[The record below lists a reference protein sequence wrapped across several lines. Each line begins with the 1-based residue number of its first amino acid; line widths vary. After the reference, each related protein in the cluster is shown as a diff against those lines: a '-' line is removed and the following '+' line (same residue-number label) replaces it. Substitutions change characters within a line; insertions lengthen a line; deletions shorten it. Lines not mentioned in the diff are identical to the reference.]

1 MTQQIDAAR
10 VKEQQRKDWGQAAA
24 GWRRYD
30 EQLMRNSA
38 PVTEMLLE
46 LAQVAP
52 GKRVLDVACGTGEP
66 ALPAAKMVGPSG
78 FVVATDMA
86 AEMVEVAREKASAQ
100 GVVNVEFRLID
111 GEELGVEPASFDAV
125 TCRWGMMFMPEPLK
139 FLYQAHEALKA
150 DGRIAVA
157 VWGPPERNPF
167 ITLPM
172 ATVRKYVEVPAQDPS
187 APGGIFSL
195 ADRSKL
201 EFIFE
206 QAGFG
211 DIRVEA
217 FELPMAIWDSG
228 YEYWQFCTAIMGPLR
243 ALLETLPKP
252 LRDQIGEEVATAA
265 GGGDPNGSVSLAGY
279 PLLVSAR
286 K

>member
-1 MTQQIDAAR
+1 MTQQVDAAK
-10 VKEQQRKDWGQAAA
+10 VKQQQKKDWGEAAA
-24 GWRRYD
+24 GWQRYD
-30 EQLMRNSA
+30 EHIMRVSA

-78 FVVATDMA
+78 FVLATDMA
-86 AEMVEVAREKASAQ
+86 PEMVEVARDKASAQ
-100 GVVNVEFRLID
+100 GVGNVEFRLVD
-111 GEELGVEPASFDAV
+111 GEELGVPPASFDAV

-139 FLYQAHEALKA
+139 FLYQAYEALKPG
-150 DGRIAVA
+150 GRIAAA

-172 ATVRKYVEVPAQDPS
+172 VTVRKHVEVPAQDPT

-201 EFIFE
+201 EFVFE
-206 QAGFG
+206 RAGFG
-211 DIRVEA
+211 DIRVEG
-217 FELPMAIWDSG
+217 FELPMAVWDSG

-243 ALLETLPKP
+243 ALLETLPKA

-265 GGGDPNGSVSLAGY
+265 GGGDQNGGVSLAGY
-279 PLLVSAR
+279 PLLASAR

>member
-1 MTQQIDAAR
+1 MTQQIDVAK
-10 VKEQQRKDWGQAAA
+10 VKQQQKKDWGEAAA
-24 GWRRYD
+24 GWRHYD
-30 EQLMRNSA
+30 DQMMRVSA

-46 LAQVAP
+46 LAQVGP

-66 ALPAAKMVGPSG
+66 ALPAAKMVGPAG
-78 FVVATDMA
+78 FVLATDMA
-86 AEMVEVAREKASAQ
+86 PEMIEVAREKASSQ
-100 GVVNVEFRLID
+100 GVVNVEFRVVD
-111 GEELGVEPASFDAV
+111 GEELGVDPNTFDAV

-139 FLYQAHEALKA
+139 FLYQSGEALKSG
-150 DGRIAVA
+150 GRIAVA
-157 VWGPPERNPF
+157 VWGSPERNPF

-172 ATVRKYVEVPAQDPS
+172 VTVRKHVEVPAQDPS
-187 APGGIFSL
+187 APGGIFSF
-195 ADRSKL
+195 ADRSRL
-201 EFIFE
+201 EFVFE

-217 FELPMAIWDSG
+217 FELPMSVWDSG

-252 LRDQIGEEVATAA
+252 LREQIGEEVATAA
-265 GGGDPNGSVSLAGY
+265 GGGDPNGGVSLAGY
-279 PLLVSAR
+279 PLLASAR

>member
-1 MTQQIDAAR
+1 MTQQVDAAKI
-10 VKEQQRKDWGQAAA
+10 KEQQKKDWGEAAA

-66 ALPAAKMVGPSG
+66 ALPAAKMVGPTGS
-78 FVVATDMA
+78 VLATDMA
-86 AEMVEVAREKASAQ
+86 AEMIEVAREKASDQ
-100 GVVNVEFRLID
+100 KVTNVEFRLVD
-111 GEELGVEPASFDAV
+111 GEDLGVEAATFDCV
-125 TCRWGMMFMPEPLK
+125 MCRWGMMFMPEPLK
-139 FLYQAHEALKA
+139 FLYQAYRALKPG
-150 DGRIAVA
+150 GRIAAA

-172 ATVRKYVEVPAQDPS
+172 ATVRKHVEIPAQDPS

-217 FELPMAIWDSG
+217 FELPMAVWDSG

-252 LRDQIGEEVATAA
+252 LRDRIGEEVAAAA

-279 PLLVSAR
+279 PLLASAR

>member
-10 VKEQQRKDWGQAAA
+10 VKEQQKKDWGQAAA

-100 GVVNVEFRLID
+100 GVVNVEFRVVD
-111 GEELGVEPASFDAV
+111 GEELGVALASFDAV

-139 FLYQAHEALKA
+139 FLYQAHEALKQG
-150 DGRIAVA
+150 GRIAAA